1 MSPADKFKP
10 EIVVLFCQNC
20 VKTDLALADSIRQL
34 EDTLARF
41 VVMPCSSKVNVRQLM
56 GILDKGID
64 GVQIIKCPDTDCRFF
79 DGKITALNHVEHVH
93 GLLKEI
99 GFPDIRVQLE
109 TGNTLTGKELFDLSN
124 TYGRNLRELGPNP
137 LKKATTQGQKS

>member
-1 MSPADKFKP
+1 MSPTDSFKP

-20 VKTDLALADSIRQL
+20 VQTDLALADSIRQL

-41 VVMPCSSKVNVRQLM
+41 VVMPCSSKVDIRQLL
-56 GILDKGID
+56 GILEKGID
-64 GVQIIKCPDTDCRFF
+64 GVQIIKCPDTNCRFL
-79 DGKITALNHVEHVH
+79 DGKITALNQVKHAH

-109 TGNTLTGKELFDLSN
+109 TGKTLNEKELFDLSN
-124 TYGRNLRELGPNP
+124 SYGCKLREQGPNP
-137 LKKATTQGQKS
+137 LKKTTTQS

>member
-1 MSPADKFKP
+1 MTPTDSFKP

-20 VKTDLALADSIRQL
+20 VQTDLALADSIRQL

-64 GVQIIKCPDTDCRFF
+64 GVQIIKCPDTDCRFL
-79 DGKITALNHVEHVH
+79 DGKITVLNHLEHTQ

-99 GFPDIRVQLE
+99 GFSDIRVHLE
-109 TGNTLTGKELFDLSN
+109 TGNTLTGKALFDLSN
-124 TYGRNLRELGPNP
+124 NYGRNLRELGPNP
-137 LKKATTQGQKS
+137 LKKATTQGQNP